1 MAGGAASSNASRQR
15 KRVEAESASL
25 KRARDGSAFTK
36 CEECH
41 KDVAV
46 ALISFHNCSLDAKIK
61 MNLESQVVEMAE
73 TKKKAS
79 AEKKKTKQTDS
90 KPKKAKNPNGKK
102 RPPTAFFLFM
112 NDFRKSFKEANPD
125 CKSVATVA
133 KEGGEKWKS
142 MNDDE
147 KKVYTDRAAE
157 LKAEYQKAS
166 EAENEQD
173 DDDSNE
179 NEVKD
184 DTAEDEIKDDAAEDE
199 IKDDAAENE
208 VKDETKETSEK
219 EIKDD
224 ITDEEVKE
232 EEIEDD
238 E

>member
-142 MNDDE
+142 MNDGE

-157 LKAEYQKAS
+157 LKAEYQKAT
-166 EAENEQD
+166 EAENEHD
-173 DDDSNE
+173 DDDSTE

-184 DTAEDEIKDDAAEDE
+184 DTAEDEVKDDAAEDE
-199 IKDDAAENE
+199 VKDDEAENE
-208 VKDETKETSEK
+208 VKHETKETSEK

-224 ITDEEVKE
+224 ITDEEIKE